1 MFDYDKALQLIKQ
14 YYFLRANNPQLFIP
28 PKQLKCVFDA
38 KTMTVLPKK
47 CMTGETVFVIWA
59 GRWDPR
65 KFNFD
70 TLVAASIVSLEKAA
84 MDEVT
89 QINGVIC
96 IIDMSDFGWSQLRRF
111 GPSQA
116 KKMVH
121 IIDECLP
128 IRFKAIHIIHES
140 TLADIAFTILK
151 PFLSE
156 ELREKITFH
165 GSDMSELHAIISP
178 DILPT
183 EIGGLNTSMTS
194 QQWFEQI
201 ISSETY
207 LMKIRDNFGFK
218 KCPDINEISEF
229 HSIESSL
236 FRKSQTCNGYLFDYY
251 KPSKAE

>member
-1 MFDYDKALQLIKQ
+1 MFDYDKALHLIKQ
-14 YYFLRANNPQLFIP
+14 YYFLRANNPELFVP

-47 CMTGETVFVIWA
+47 CISGETIFVIWA
-59 GRWDPR
+59 GRWEPR
-65 KFNFD
+65 KFSFE
-70 TLVAASIVSLEKAA
+70 TFVAASIVSLEKAV

-128 IRFKAIHIIHES
+128 IRFKAIHVIHES

-156 ELREKITFH
+156 ELREKISFH
-165 GSDMSELHAIISP
+165 GSDLADLHTIVSR
-178 DILPT
+178 DILPI
-183 EIGGLNTSMTS
+183 EIGGQNNLMSS
-194 QQWFEQI
+194 QEWFDQI
-201 ISSETY
+201 IASESY
-207 LMKIRDNFGFK
+207 LLKNRDNYGFK
-218 KCPDINEISEF
+218 KCSDNNQISEF